1 MAADAPPKAGAA
13 PDEVGKMY
21 NGIPAAF
28 FVEDVAKLMS
38 DRKLNAK
45 ALLEECDN
53 MYQQYKMMESRL
65 GQRQRKL
72 QSQVIEIKSSLGMLE
87 HLSGIG
93 PGETLDTDFRLN
105 DALFVKATI
114 TQADKVGL
122 WLGANVMLEYDTKEA
137 LELLKK
143 NFETAKS
150 NIVEIKS
157 SMDYLRDQITT
168 VEVNM
173 ARIYNHD
180 VTLRRQGQQA

>member
-1 MAADAPPKAGAA
+1 
-13 PDEVGKMY
+13 
-21 NGIPAAF
+21 
-28 FVEDVAKLMS
+28 
-38 DRKLNAK
+38 
-45 ALLEECDN
+45 
-53 MYQQYKMMESRL
+53 
-65 GQRQRKL
+65 
-72 QSQVIEIKSSLGMLE
+72 
-87 HLSGIG
+87 
-93 PGETLDTDFRLN
+93 
-105 DALFVKATI
+105 
-114 TQADKVGL
+114 
-122 WLGANVMLEYDTKEA
+122 MLEYDTKEA